1 MLFPLLNYS
10 QKTYPQIQL
19 IDKDTVCVIGID
31 QVKKINTVFTDVAEC
46 NELNDSL
53 QATIVTY
60 DLLVKQKNKFI
71 ASQNNQLGTFGKII
85 EQKDVIIGN
94 DSAIIINRD
103 KKIKKL
109 ILQRNVLAV
118 LGIVFIGV
126 FGVK

>member
-46 NELNDSL
+46 AELNDSL
-53 QATIVTY
+53 QAIIVTY
-60 DLLVKQKNKFI
+60 DLLFKQKNKLI

-85 EQKDVIIGN
+85 EQKDIVIGN

-118 LGIVFIGV
+118 LGVVFIGV